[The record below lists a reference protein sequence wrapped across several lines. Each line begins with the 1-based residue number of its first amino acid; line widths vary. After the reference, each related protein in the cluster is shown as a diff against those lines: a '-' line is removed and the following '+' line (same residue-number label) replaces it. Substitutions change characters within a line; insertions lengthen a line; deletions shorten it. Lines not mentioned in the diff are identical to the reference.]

1 MRRTVHPLAVLLLAP
16 VLLLTAVAQ
25 LLLAMWTE
33 PAFDGLDDADLA
45 AVVERV
51 CPVDALL
58 VMGAAQYDGVP
69 SRAFER
75 RLAGALRLA
84 DAGCAETVMVSG
96 GQRPGDR
103 LSEGEAGVRWLAA
116 RAPDLTLTAEM
127 RATTTVENLRFSADL
142 LSDARWLVVT
152 DDLHAARVRY
162 AVARL
167 GLDAQVVGVA
177 TRAGRPAY
185 ALREAAATIA
195 YRLGAFR

>member
-1 MRRTVHPLAVLLLAP
+1 VRRTVHPLAVLLLAP
-16 VLLLTAVAQ
+16 VLLLAAVAQ
-25 LLLAMWTE
+25 LLVAVWTE
-33 PAFDGLDDADLA
+33 PAFDDLDQVGLA

-69 SRAFER
+69 SGAFER

-84 DAGCAETVMVSG
+84 DAGCAGTVVVSG

-103 LSEGEAGVRWLAA
+103 VSEGEAGVRWMAA
-116 RAPDLTLTAEM
+116 RAPDLVLTAET
-127 RATTTVENLRFSADL
+127 RAATSAENLRFSADL

-152 DDLHAARVRY
+152 DDLHASRVRY
-162 AVARL
+162 VAARL
-167 GLDAQVVGVA
+167 GLDARVVGVR
-177 TRAGRPAY
+177 TRVGRPAY
-185 ALREAAATIA
+185 ALREVVATIA

>member
-25 LLLAMWTE
+25 LLVAMWTE
-33 PAFDGLDDADLA
+33 PAFDGLDEAGRA

-69 SRAFER
+69 SGAFER
-75 RLAGALRLA
+75 RLAGALQLA
-84 DAGCAETVMVSG
+84 DAGCAETAVISG
-96 GQRPGDR
+96 GQRPEDR

-116 RAPDLTLTAEM
+116 RAPDLALAAET
-127 RATTTVENLRFSADL
+127 RARTSVENLRFSADL
-142 LSDARWLVVT
+142 LPDARWLVVT
-152 DDLHAARVRY
+152 DDLHVARVRY

-167 GLDAQVVGVA
+167 GLDAQVVGVG

-185 ALREAAATIA
+185 ALREVVATIA

>member
-1 MRRTVHPLAVLLLAP
+1 MRRPVHPLAVLLLAP

-25 LLLAMWTE
+25 LLLATWTE
-33 PAFDGLDDADLA
+33 PAFDGLDEAYLA
-45 AVVERV
+45 ALIARV

-69 SRAFER
+69 SGAFER

-84 DAGCAETVMVSG
+84 DAGCAETVVVSG

-103 LSEGEAGVRWLAA
+103 LTEGETGVRWLAA
-116 RAPDLTLTAEM
+116 RAPDLMLTAET
-127 RATTTVENLRFSADL
+127 RAATSVENLRFSADL
-142 LSDARWLVVT
+142 LTDARWLVVT
-152 DDLHAARVRY
+152 DDLHAVRVRY
-162 AVARL
+162 AAARL
-167 GLDAQVVGVA
+167 GLDAEVVGVQ

-185 ALREAAATIA
+185 ALREVVATIA